1 MLKRFLT
8 IYFTGSNGQ
17 VTATQTPQV
26 LTSQRQSVTVTC
38 TTSLNVGNWCNGKYC
53 LSWYLK
59 KPGDAPKLFI
69 YQGDIRY
76 SSTPSRFSG
85 RGSGK
90 TFQLIISEAQNEDSG
105 EYYCFCDLG
114 GNRFTQ

>member
-1 MLKRFLT
+1 MTIILT
-8 IYFTGSNGQ
+8 
-17 VTATQTPQV
+17 VTQSPSVKTV
-26 LTSQRQSVTVTC
+26 ESGQSVTVTC

-76 SSTPSRFSG
+76 SSTPSRF
-85 RGSGK
+85 
-90 TFQLIISEAQNEDSG
+90 TQNEDSR